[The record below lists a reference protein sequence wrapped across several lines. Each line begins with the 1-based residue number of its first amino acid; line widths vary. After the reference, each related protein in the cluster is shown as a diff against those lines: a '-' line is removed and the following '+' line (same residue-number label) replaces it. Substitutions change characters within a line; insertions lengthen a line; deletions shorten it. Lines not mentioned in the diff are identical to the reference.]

1 MGGWLETDNRAISVQ
16 SNLTGTATGTELGN
30 KVEKS
35 ILDFFLFCD
44 KMKPFVSSM
53 IIDESKLYALSSYSK
68 VRGEIHSDHN
78 TMVVNFNLEFSK
90 KRQPRNEYFNFKN
103 KECQERFFC
112 DTNNTKEFSTCFE
125 SSENVKKQGKDWF
138 KKLHNFFH
146 KSFKKLRFNGK
157 IKETEMNK
165 LFELRRK
172 MVQDIKK
179 CNDDSKNRLM
189 EKLSDVESKITE
201 KVLEENL
208 LKIKKNCECLSN
220 PDDLVNVNGM

>member
-1 MGGWLETDNRAISVQ
+1 M
-16 SNLTGTATGTELGN
+16 
-30 KVEKS
+30 
-35 ILDFFLFCD
+35 
-44 KMKPFVSSM
+44 
-53 IIDESKLYALSSYSK
+53 
-68 VRGEIHSDHN
+68 
-78 TMVVNFNLEFSK
+78 
-90 KRQPRNEYFNFKN
+90 
-103 KECQERFFC
+103 
-112 DTNNTKEFSTCFE
+112 CFE

-146 KSFKKLRFNGK
+146 KSFKKVRFNGK

-208 LKIKKNCECLSN
+208 LKIKKNFECLSN
-220 PDDLVNVNGM
+220 SDDLVNVNGMQSSKRKLFPKNRETLPFAKQNFNGKLITSQERLKTRLGLQCQTPALSKVQVQ